1 MKVACSLLSSGKY
14 LLDPELRAR
23 QVVHVARNSDIQFC
37 KSFWSL
43 LENDLSSHL
52 PLLSGFMVQVNAI
65 ITLPPVTFELPA
77 RDPSKEKTVKVSPP
91 SVYTGA
97 TSVQFRLISSEY
109 REGQEILLKNLSIL
123 RLSAKNQPLS
133 RSLLFHIHGGGFV
146 SQSSKSHEVYL
157 RQWAR
162 DLKVPVISVDYSL
175 APENPFPRAL
185 EECFYVL
192 VPSPSRLLSVM
203 DPLLPVGV
211 MLKCLD
217 AYIGTATVSYNYGQR
232 EENHEDEP
240 IEESPNTAQ
249 LTVNPEFSS
258 CPATPLTDNE
268 RLHLEAKDLENNIIQ
283 PPNTFLPSDIG
294 DLFGTSKS
302 QTPSEKSDYST
313 PQGLSPVKVTNNQV
327 SLSDQEDE
335 DGWED
340 ICNIVI
346 PQTMPLVESEDI
358 VFSQFS
364 DQTPSSAA
372 VDSYSSVRQQLFKTS
387 PDSGISLNDSRS
399 RNCDKNFVSEP
410 NLDLDSSSGLPS
422 SPNPISHSI
431 STPAFHIRRP
441 ENVNIRRPHLTS
453 FEPQNVQLALERFL
467 KLPVIKN
474 PLVSP
479 IFASDEQLRMFPE
492 ISLVT
497 CHFDPL
503 LDDSVQL
510 CKRMRQLGKTAD
522 LTVLEDLPHGFLN
535 FALISKEARQGSNV
549 CVSKLRKLLQVS

>member
-1 MKVACSLLSSGKY
+1 MC
-14 LLDPELRAR
+14 
-23 QVVHVARNSDIQFC
+23 
-37 KSFWSL
+37 
-43 LENDLSSHL
+43 
-52 PLLSGFMVQVNAI
+52 
-65 ITLPPVTFELPA
+65 
-77 RDPSKEKTVKVSPP
+77 
-91 SVYTGA
+91 
-97 TSVQFRLISSEY
+97 
-109 REGQEILLKNLSIL
+109 
-123 RLSAKNQPLS
+123 
-133 RSLLFHIHGGGFV
+133 
-146 SQSSKSHEVYL
+146 
-157 RQWAR
+157 
-162 DLKVPVISVDYSL
+162 
-175 APENPFPRAL
+175 
-185 EECFYVL
+185 VL
-192 VPSPSRLLSVM
+192 
-203 DPLLPVGV
+203 
-211 MLKCLD
+211 

-232 EENHEDEP
+232 EENCEDEL

-258 CPATPLTDNE
+258 CPVTPLTDNE

-313 PQGLSPVKVTNNQV
+313 PQGLSPVKVANNQV

-364 DQTPSSAA
+364 DQTTSSAA

-492 ISLVT
+492 ISLVV
-497 CHFDPL
+497 
-503 LDDSVQL
+503 S
-510 CKRMRQLGKTAD
+510 KAD
-522 LTVLEDLPHGFLN
+522 NFFFFFIHSLVEILYSLT
-535 FALISKEARQGSNV
+535 LIQFFFWV
-549 CVSKLRKLLQVS
+549 CVHSPSVSC